1 MNHDISLE
9 KLRAIDFSN
18 LRISLNCIFAFH
30 CKCQGLI
37 FGPILISNYI
47 HNNTVVSELYS
58 KSLCEMCA
66 FYFNLEVSQVKKKS
80 SDNLSNIFAWLL
92 DKKTNQSTFWRRNIF
107 SKRKVASK
115 KYNRH
120 QIQRD
125 SKRATQTNTL
135 RQTSNTKRSKQSNT
149 NKHIT
154 YLGTILYQLLL
165 RESSSL
171 MVTNKGFQFKISVQ
185 KKKNSTLDCFVM
197 PSVNIFPF
205 VQKITGRKLIKTANY
220 STYLLR
226 NNVSETYICQLTRK
240 QALLSAFLR

>member
-1 MNHDISLE
+1 MNHDVSLE

-154 YLGTILYQLLL
+154 YLGTNL
-165 RESSSL
+165 
-171 MVTNKGFQFKISVQ
+171 VTNKGFQFKISVQ